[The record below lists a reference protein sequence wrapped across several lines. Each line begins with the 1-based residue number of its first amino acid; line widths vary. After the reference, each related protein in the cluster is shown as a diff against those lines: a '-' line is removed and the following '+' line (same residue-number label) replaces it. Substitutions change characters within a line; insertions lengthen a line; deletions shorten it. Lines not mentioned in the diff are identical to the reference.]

1 MKNLKLLAALLALAI
16 GLVGCGNGSSTPS
29 SKPENRLD
37 GDNMI
42 ASNTQKQEYEE
53 PEDVAYMRLLAGEDE
68 YRACVLYL
76 GGSYEITTDVQQV
89 LDSQTDLRELWGF
102 VYDIPQDHWVVAP
115 DGGCDLYCIFPQD
128 PDSTLFVYE
137 TSLTDD
143 AENPLQRGKQLYYS
157 EDGQPILLLCN
168 ISDIVP
174 NTEVEL
180 YPSTGEELVFSP
192 FLSGENG
199 HVLPAHGCRDRGR
212 PAAPDRQLHHPLSG
226 AERGGGRAVLPR
238 RHPGG
243 ALPVQSGVVR
253 HLYRGGRLPLRRY
266 AGGRGH
272 PCPEVLSG
280 GRRELHEP
288 GQYCLLCA
296 AGGHG
301 LTAADPHRE
310 ECTMKQTK
318 KITIL
323 HSNDLHGDFLAEQ
336 VDEKLVGGVSML
348 SGYIE
353 KVRAEQ
359 PNTIYVIA
367 GDMFR
372 GSVIDSEYK
381 GLSTI
386 EIMNALAPD
395 VVTIGNHEV
404 DYGIAHLLF
413 IEKCARFPIIN
424 ANLYIKNTSTRLFT
438 PYKILR
444 MDGMNILFIGIITQ
458 DVINQTKSESL
469 VGSFVDTAAAAAEVG
484 KICNAHNS
492 IDIDFT
498 VLLTH
503 IGFEE
508 DRHLA
513 RQLDPAWGVD
523 LIIGGHSHTYLEH
536 EVEENGVIIAQ
547 AGTGTDQIGRFDI
560 IVDTDNNCIDSYTWR
575 TVPIC
580 AETCP
585 RNPAMEQVLQRFTSQ
600 VDEKYSHIV
609 GRFRRELTHPQ
620 RTRETELGNLFA
632 DIFTRSLG
640 IDVMLIGSGS
650 IRAEKLG
657 PIVTYGDLI
666 EGFPYDDG
674 VFMFKVTGQQL
685 RQMLHYMLREE
696 AYTGHTEFYQLP
708 STLRLRYDRAKGD
721 FDYFTYCG
729 KEVGKEI
736 GDDALFTVGLQN
748 YHFKNIESFFNISY
762 DTICKIQKPR
772 SVATSCQDILMEYFR
787 EHEMLD
793 AAVDG
798 RMTILPPAGQ

>member
-1 MKNLKLLAALLALAI
+1 M
-16 GLVGCGNGSSTPS
+16 T
-29 SKPENRLD
+29 
-37 GDNMI
+37 
-42 ASNTQKQEYEE
+42 
-53 PEDVAYMRLLAGEDE
+53 
-68 YRACVLYL
+68 
-76 GGSYEITTDVQQV
+76 
-89 LDSQTDLRELWGF
+89 
-102 VYDIPQDHWVVAP
+102 
-115 DGGCDLYCIFPQD
+115 
-128 PDSTLFVYE
+128 
-137 TSLTDD
+137 
-143 AENPLQRGKQLYYS
+143 
-157 EDGQPILLLCN
+157 
-168 ISDIVP
+168 
-174 NTEVEL
+174 
-180 YPSTGEELVFSP
+180 
-192 FLSGENG
+192 
-199 HVLPAHGCRDRGR
+199 
-212 PAAPDRQLHHPLSG
+212 
-226 AERGGGRAVLPR
+226 
-238 RHPGG
+238 
-243 ALPVQSGVVR
+243 
-253 HLYRGGRLPLRRY
+253 
-266 AGGRGH
+266 
-272 PCPEVLSG
+272 
-280 GRRELHEP
+280 
-288 GQYCLLCA
+288 
-296 AGGHG
+296 
-301 LTAADPHRE
+301 TAADPHRE
-310 ECTMKQTK
+310 ECTMKHTK

-353 KVRAEQ
+353 KVRAEE
-359 PNTIYVIA
+359 PNTIYAIA

-395 VVTIGNHEV
+395 IVTIGNHEV

-444 MDGMNILFIGIITQ
+444 VDGMNILFIGIITQ

-523 LIIGGHSHTYLEH
+523 LIIGGHSHTLPEH
-536 EVEENGVIIAQ
+536 AVEENGVVIAQ

-560 IVDTDNNCIDSYTWR
+560 IVDTDNNCIDSYTWH
-575 TVPIC
+575 TVPIT
-580 AETCP
+580 ADTCP
-585 RNPAMEQVLQRFTSQ
+585 RNPAMEQVLHRFTSQ

-609 GRFRRELTHPQ
+609 GRFRRELTHPE

-640 IDVMLIGSGS
+640 IDIMLIGSGS

-657 PIVTYGDLI
+657 PIVTSGDLI

-674 VFMFKVTGQQL
+674 VFMFKVTGRQL

-762 DTICKIQKPR
+762 DTICKLQKPR

-787 EHEMLD
+787 EHEMVD